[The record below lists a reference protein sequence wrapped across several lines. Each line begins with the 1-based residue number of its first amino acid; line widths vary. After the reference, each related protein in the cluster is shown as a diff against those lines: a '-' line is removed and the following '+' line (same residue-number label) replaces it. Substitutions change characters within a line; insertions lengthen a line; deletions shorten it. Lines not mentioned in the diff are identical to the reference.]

1 MSPAKKALLY
11 WNTVRYLKPIQIYRR
26 FWFRYHRPS
35 LDLAIPIN
43 ALAKQQGVW
52 QLPVVRPQ
60 SLLERDTFRFLNQ
73 VEQLCVIDSWNNPSL
88 PKLWLYNLHYFD
100 DLNAQGAQTRSD
112 WHRNLIKRWI
122 TENPPSSGNGW
133 EPYPASLRIVNWIK
147 WVLAGNTL
155 KDLENQSLYL
165 QARWLSQRLEW
176 HLLGNHLLANAKA
189 LIFVGMY
196 FSGDEASSWLNLGR
210 KIYEQQIAE
219 QILADGVHFELS
231 PMYHAIILE
240 DILDVLNICQAYP
253 EKCDAS
259 FNQLLRVTAQKMLA
273 AYRSLIHPDGQ
284 ISFFNDAALG
294 ICATFSQLIAY
305 ALSLG
310 LEIDF
315 QISRNSHEK
324 SKNLVLTH
332 LNDAGYVRLEN
343 ESACALLDVGSIG
356 PDYLPG
362 HAHADTLSFELSV
375 FGQRLIV
382 NGGTSTYASGSLRN
396 NERSTAAHSTVEVGG
411 QNSSEVWGQ
420 FRVAKRAYP
429 NHLQVS
435 NTHAGFEVQC
445 SHNGYQRLSSG
456 LTHTRTWK
464 MADGVLLVDDQV
476 GFGDNRSSGLKP
488 PKSLARYIFHP
499 SAQIKSISKNQWEL
513 RLPNMQCAQLSVL
526 SGDGHI
532 EEANYASEFGKI
544 EKTQCL
550 VVELVGSDTV
560 NSQVKLQWG

>member
-35 LDLAIPIN
+35 LNLGIPSIV
-43 ALAKQQGVW
+43 LAKQHGIW
-52 QLPVVRPQ
+52 QPPVARPQ
-60 SLLERDTFRFLNQ
+60 SLLESYTFCFLNQ
-73 VEQLCVIDSWNNPSL
+73 VEQLPAIDGWNNPSL

-100 DLNAQGAQTRSD
+100 DLNAQGAQTRYD

-133 EPYPASLRIVNWIK
+133 EPYPTSLRMVNWIK
-147 WVLAGNTL
+147 WALAGNTL
-155 KDLENQSLYL
+155 KDLESQSLYL
-165 QARWLSQRLEW
+165 QARWLSKRLEW

-189 LIFVGMY
+189 LIFTGMY
-196 FSGDEASSWLNLGR
+196 FSSDEASSWLNLGR
-210 KIYEQQIAE
+210 KIYEEQIAE
-219 QILADGVHFELS
+219 QILTDGVHFELS

-259 FNQLLRVTAQKMLA
+259 FNQRLRVTAQMMLA
-273 AYRSLIHPDGQ
+273 AYQSLIHPDGQ
-284 ISFFNDAALG
+284 ISFFNDAAFG
-294 ICATFSQLIAY
+294 VCATFSQLSSY
-305 ALSLG
+305 AQSLG
-310 LEIDF
+310 LEVDF
-315 QISRNSHEK
+315 QVSRNSHQK

-382 NGGTSTYASGSLRN
+382 NGGTSTYAGSSLRN
-396 NERSTAAHSTVEVGG
+396 NERSTLAHSTVELDG

-420 FRVAKRAYP
+420 FRVAKRAHP
-429 NHLQVS
+429 NHLHI
-435 NTHAGFEVQC
+435 NNLHPGFEVQC
-445 SHNGYQRLSSG
+445 SHDGYQRLASG

-464 MADGVLLVDDQV
+464 MVDSVLLVDDQV
-476 GFGDNRSSGLKP
+476 GFGDNKSSYLKP

-499 SAQIKSISKNQWEL
+499 SIQIKPLTKNQWEL
-513 RLPNMQCAQLSVL
+513 QLPNMKKIDLTIL
-526 SGDGHI
+526 FGDGKI
-532 EEANYASEFGKI
+532 EENSYASEFGKT

-550 VVELVGSDTV
+550 IVEPIGS
-560 NSQVKLQWG
+560 NSLSSQVQIKWG

>member
-1 MSPAKKALLY
+1 LSPAKKALLY

-35 LDLAIPIN
+35 LNLAIPTI
-43 ALAKQQGVW
+43 ALAKQRGVW
-52 QLPVVRPQ
+52 QPPVARPQ
-60 SLLERDTFRFLNQ
+60 SLLKSDAFRFLNQ
-73 VEQLCVIDSWNNPSL
+73 VEQLTAIDGWNNPSL

-100 DLNAQGAQTRSD
+100 DLNSQGAQTRSD

-122 TENPPSSGNGW
+122 TENPPISGNGW
-133 EPYPASLRIVNWIK
+133 ESYPTSLRIVNWIK
-147 WVLAGNTL
+147 WALAGNAL
-155 KDLENQSLYL
+155 VGLENQSLYL

-189 LIFVGMY
+189 LIFAGMY
-196 FSGDEASSWLNLGR
+196 FSDDEASSWLNLGR
-210 KIYEQQIAE
+210 KIYEEQIAE
-219 QILADGVHFELS
+219 QILVDGVHFELS

-240 DILDVLNICQAYP
+240 DIFDVLNICQAYP

-259 FNQLLRVTAQKMLA
+259 FNQLLRATAQKMLL
-273 AYRSLIHPDGQ
+273 AYQSLIHPDGQ
-284 ISFFNDAALG
+284 ISFFNDAAFG
-294 ICATFSQLIAY
+294 ICATFSQLSSY
-305 ALSLG
+305 AQSLG
-310 LEIDF
+310 LEPDF
-315 QISRNSHEK
+315 QVSRNSHQK
-324 SKNLVLTH
+324 PSNLVLTH

-343 ESACALLDVGSIG
+343 ENACVLLDVGSIG

-396 NERSTAAHSTVEVGG
+396 NERSTAAHSTVELGG

-429 NHLQVS
+429 NHLQIS
-435 NTHAGFEVQC
+435 ITHSGFEVQC
-445 SHNGYQRLSSG
+445 SHDGYQRLSSG

-464 MADGVLLVDDQV
+464 MDDSVLLVDDQV
-476 GFGDNRSSGLKP
+476 VFGDNKSSGLKP

-499 SAQIKSISKNQWEL
+499 SAQIKPITKHQWEL
-513 RLPNMQCAQLSVL
+513 QLPNMQRVQLSVL

-532 EEANYASEFGKI
+532 EESNYASEFGKI

-550 VVELVGSDTV
+550 VIELVGSDTL
-560 NSQVKLQWG
+560 NSKVKIQWG

>member
-1 MSPAKKALLY
+1 MSPARKALLY

-26 FWFRYHRPS
+26 FWFGYHRPS
-35 LDLAIPIN
+35 LNLTIPLIT
-43 ALAKQQGVW
+43 LAKQKGSW
-52 QLPVVRPQ
+52 EPPVEHPQ
-60 SLLERDTFRFLNQ
+60 TMLESDTFRFLNR
-73 VEQLCVIDSWNNPSL
+73 VEQLTAIDGWNNPSL

-122 TENPPSSGNGW
+122 IENPPSSGNGW
-133 EPYPASLRIVNWIK
+133 EPYPTSLRMVNWIK

-155 KDLENQSLYL
+155 AEQESQSLYL

-189 LIFVGMY
+189 LIFAGMY

-210 KIYEQQIAE
+210 KIYEEQIPE

-253 EKCDAS
+253 EKCDAN
-259 FNQLLRVTAQKMLA
+259 FNKLLQSTAQNMLA
-273 AYRSLIHPDGQ
+273 AYQSLIHPDGQ

-294 ICATFSQLIAY
+294 ICATFSQLNSY

-310 LEIDF
+310 FETF
-315 QISRNSHEK
+315 SRPSGTSHVK
-324 SKNLVLTH
+324 YQDLVLTH
-332 LNDAGYVRLEN
+332 LDSAGYVRLEN
-343 ESACALLDVGSIG
+343 EDACALLDVGCIG

-362 HAHADTLSFELSV
+362 HAHADTLSFELSI

-420 FRVAKRAYP
+420 FGVAKRACP
-429 NHLQVS
+429 NHLHI
-435 NTHAGFEVQC
+435 NTLHPGFEVQC
-445 SHNGYQRLSSG
+445 SHDGYQRLSSG
-456 LTHTRTWK
+456 LNHNRTWR
-464 MADGVLLVDDQV
+464 MTDGVLLVSDQV
-476 GFGDNRSSGLKP
+476 SHGVIKSSGLVP

-499 SAQIKSISKNQWEL
+499 SVQIKPVAKNQWEL
-513 RLPNMQCAQLSVL
+513 QLPNMKKINLMALF
-526 SGDGHI
+526 GDGHI
-532 EEANYASEFGKI
+532 EEASYASEFGKI
-544 EKTQCL
+544 EKSQCL
-550 VVELVGSDTV
+550 VVQLLGSDTL
-560 NSQVKLQWG
+560 NSQVQIQWG

>member
-35 LDLAIPIN
+35 LNLAIPTI

-52 QLPVVRPQ
+52 QPPVARPQ
-60 SLLERDTFRFLNQ
+60 SLLKSDTFRFLNQ
-73 VEQLCVIDSWNNPSL
+73 VEQLTAIDGWNNPSL

-100 DLNAQGAQTRSD
+100 DLNSQGAQTRSD

-122 TENPPSSGNGW
+122 TENPPISGNGW
-133 EPYPASLRIVNWIK
+133 EPYPTSLRIVNWIK
-147 WVLAGNTL
+147 WALAGNAL
-155 KDLENQSLYL
+155 AGLENQSLYL

-189 LIFVGMY
+189 LIFAGMY
-196 FSGDEASSWLNLGR
+196 FSDHEASSWLNLGR
-210 KIYEQQIAE
+210 KIYEEQIAE
-219 QILADGVHFELS
+219 QILVDGVHFELS
-231 PMYHAIILE
+231 PMYHAIVLE
-240 DILDVLNICQAYP
+240 DIFDVLNICQAYP

-259 FNQLLRVTAQKMLA
+259 FNQLLRATAQKMLL
-273 AYRSLIHPDGQ
+273 AYQSLTHPDGQ
-284 ISFFNDAALG
+284 ISFFNDAAFG
-294 ICATFSQLIAY
+294 ICATFSQLSSY
-305 ALSLG
+305 AQSLG
-310 LEIDF
+310 LEPDF
-315 QISRNSHEK
+315 QVSRNSHK
-324 SKNLVLTH
+324 NSGNLVLTH
-332 LNDAGYVRLEN
+332 LNDAGYIRIEN
-343 ESACALLDVGSIG
+343 ESACVLLDVGSIG

-362 HAHADTLSFELSV
+362 HAHADTLSFELSI

-396 NERSTAAHSTVEVGG
+396 NERSTAAHSTVELDG

-429 NHLQVS
+429 NHLQIS
-435 NTHAGFEVQC
+435 NIHAGFDVQC
-445 SHNGYQRLSSG
+445 SHDGYQRLSSG

-464 MADGVLLVDDQV
+464 MSEGVLLVDDQV
-476 GFGDNRSSGLKP
+476 GFGNNKSSSLAS

-499 SAQIKSISKNQWEL
+499 SAQIKPITKYQWEL
-513 RLPNMQCAQLSVL
+513 QLPNMRCVQLSVL

-532 EEANYASEFGKI
+532 EESNYASEFGKI

-550 VVELVGSDTV
+550 VVELVGSDV
-560 NSQVKLQWG
+560 LNSQLQIQWG

>member
-1 MSPAKKALLY
+1 LSPAKKALLY

-35 LDLAIPIN
+35 LNLAIPSIT
-43 ALAKQQGVW
+43 LAKQEGSW
-52 QLPVVRPQ
+52 RTPVEHPKKM
-60 SLLERDTFRFLNQ
+60 LESDTFRFLNQ
-73 VEQLCVIDSWNNPSL
+73 VEQLAAIDGWNNPGL
-88 PKLWLYNLHYFD
+88 HKLWLYNLHYFD
-100 DLNAQGAQTRSD
+100 DLNAQGAQTRAD
-112 WHRNLIKRWI
+112 WHRNLIRRWI
-122 TENPPSSGNGW
+122 KENPPSSGNGW
-133 EPYPASLRIVNWIK
+133 EPYPTSLRIVNWIK
-147 WVLAGNTL
+147 WALAGNTL
-155 KDLENQSLYL
+155 AELESQSLYL
-165 QARWLSQRLEW
+165 QSRWLSQRLEW

-189 LIFVGMY
+189 LIFAGIY
-196 FSGDEASSWLNLGR
+196 FSDDEAISWLNLGR
-210 KIYEQQIAE
+210 KIYEEQIAE

-240 DILDVLNICQAYP
+240 DVLDVLNICQAYA
-253 EKCDAS
+253 EKCDTS

-284 ISFFNDAALG
+284 ISFFNDASFG
-294 ICATFSQLIAY
+294 ICATFSQLNAY
-305 ALSLG
+305 AQSLG
-310 LEIDF
+310 LEADF
-315 QISRNSHEK
+315 QGSRNSHHK
-324 SKNLVLTH
+324 SKNLVFTH

-396 NERSTAAHSTVEVGG
+396 SERSTAAHSTVELGG

-445 SHNGYQRLSSG
+445 SHDGYQRLSSG

-464 MADGVLLVDDQV
+464 MADGVLLVVDQV
-476 GFGDNRSSGLKP
+476 GFGNNKTSSLAP
-488 PKSLARYIFHP
+488 PKSLAHYIFHP
-499 SAQIKSISKNQWEL
+499 SVQIKLVAKNKWEL
-513 RLPNMQCAQLSVL
+513 QLPNMKKIDLTVL
-526 SGDGHI
+526 FGDGQI
-532 EEANYASEFGKI
+532 EESNYASEFGKI

-550 VVELVGSDTV
+550 VVELVGSDTL
-560 NSQVKLQWG
+560 NSQVKFQWD